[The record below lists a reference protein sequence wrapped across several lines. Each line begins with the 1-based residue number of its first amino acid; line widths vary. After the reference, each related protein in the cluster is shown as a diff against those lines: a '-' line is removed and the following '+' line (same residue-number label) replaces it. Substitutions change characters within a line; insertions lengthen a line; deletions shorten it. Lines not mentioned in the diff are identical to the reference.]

1 MRAALPAL
9 AAVRARYRI
18 AQVFW
23 FDWLS
28 PPLGSPNAFD
38 YSGLRRRNRNG
49 SIVDKPALAAFRS
62 AALALEGRAG

>member
-9 AAVRARYRI
+9 AAVRGRYRI
-18 AQVFW
+18 SQVFW

-38 YSGLRRRNRNG
+38 YSGLRRRQDDG
-49 SIVDKPALAAFRS
+49 SMVDKPALAAFRR
-62 AALALEGRAG
+62 AALRLEGRG